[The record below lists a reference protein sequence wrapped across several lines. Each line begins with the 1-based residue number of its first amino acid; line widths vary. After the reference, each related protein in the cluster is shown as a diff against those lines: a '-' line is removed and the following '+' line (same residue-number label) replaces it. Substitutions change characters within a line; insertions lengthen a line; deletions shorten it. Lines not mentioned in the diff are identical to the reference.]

1 MSITMS
7 WCEACNA
14 GSLEGDPEIAPC
26 DSCGR
31 NIHEHCLVDWDGET
45 KWEEYDFPAIYCP
58 FCTGKQRS
66 SYDKGFEAGFQEA
79 CKALIQPEGDSH
91 SVSEISVSEFSQLHK
106 LTHEIAKAL
115 ACTKSWLCFDALKP
129 LPHETWED
137 VFPVEASKAIS
148 AYQGGLLSLSSLKE
162 TGEKQISYL
171 SACESSLN
179 LSGLTSLPGSSAHFL
194 GKHKGDLTLGLEDLS
209 EEEAK
214 ELSCKKGALI
224 LTGVKSVT
232 PKVARFFEGFEGSL
246 RIGLTQI
253 QPEIASNL
261 SKIKGE
267 FLGLDRVEEV
277 DTASAH
283 ELSSFNGH
291 LYLGLKKIDKD
302 IAAELGHAHGGLTI
316 SSLEALSK
324 ESASHLVKRSG
335 SLELSGLTE
344 ISTDVARILAQ
355 NKGDV
360 SLGGLGSISEDA
372 ALEFSRHKHSLYL
385 YGLTDLSDK
394 SAEHLSAHRTLSTD
408 SVLFLSLALP
418 RESLFEL
425 LSYHE
430 GTLMLGIGARPFSF
444 RREDSR
450 TIEPKEAE
458 FLLKHKGK
466 VIVRW
471 VDALKSSV
479 VQILKTCPSIE
490 GIDYDSIHILK
501 ETSKELKRRNA

>member
-7 WCEACNA
+7 WCEACDA
-14 GSLEGDPEIAPC
+14 GSLEGDPEISQC
-26 DSCGR
+26 DSCCR
-31 NIHEHCLVDWDGET
+31 SIHEHCLVDWDGET
-45 KWEEYDFPAIYCP
+45 KWEEDDFPAIYCP

-79 CKALIQPEGDSH
+79 CKALIQPESD
-91 SVSEISVSEFSQLHK
+91 SVSEFSQLHK

-115 ACTKSWLCFDALKP
+115 ACTKGWLCFDALKP
-129 LPHETWED
+129 LSHETWED

-148 AYQGGLLSLSSLKE
+148 AYQGALLSLSSLKE

-171 SACESSLN
+171 SACQASLN
-179 LSGLTSLPGSSAHFL
+179 LSGITSLLGSSAHFL

-209 EEEAK
+209 EENAK
-214 ELSCKKGALI
+214 GLSCMKGT
-224 LTGVKSVT
+224 LTLAGVKSVT

-246 RIGLTQI
+246 KIGLTKI
-253 QPEIASNL
+253 HPEIASSL
-261 SKIKGE
+261 SKIKGKSLE
-267 FLGLDRVEEV
+267 LDQVEEV

-302 IAAELGHAHGGLTI
+302 VAAKLGHANGGLTI
-316 SSLEALSK
+316 SSLEALSE
-324 ESASHLVKRSG
+324 ESASHLIKRSG
-335 SLELSGLTE
+335 SLELNGLTA
-344 ISTDVARILAQ
+344 ISADVAKILAQ
-355 NKGDV
+355 NEGDV
-360 SLGGLGSISEDA
+360 SLGGLKSISENA
-372 ALEFSRHKHSLYL
+372 ALEFSKHRHSLYL

-394 SAEHLSAHRTLSTD
+394 SAEHLSAHRALSSD
-408 SVLFLSLALP
+408 NVLFLSLALP

-425 LSYHE
+425 LSKHE

-444 RREDSR
+444 RREDSC

-466 VIVRW
+466 VTVRW
-471 VDALKSSV
+471 VDALKKSV
-479 VQILKTCPSIE
+479 IQILRTCPSIE
-490 GIDYDSIHILK
+490 GIDYEAIGILK
-501 ETSKELKRRNA
+501 ENSKELKRKNA